1 MRLSS
6 LVIPLAAFVLAAIVS
21 IFAAQATVAVVE
33 DRSVDAVQEALQDA
47 GHNWATVLGDGL
59 QVILEGEAA
68 SEAVRFRA
76 ISISGSMVDASRVI
90 DNMKVVDSAGIAPPD
105 FSVEILRNDS
115 GVSLIGL
122 IPAASDREAI
132 AKRISDI
139 AGEDLPVTD
148 LLESAN
154 YPVPDGWDPAM
165 NFALRALAQLPRS
178 KISVSAGV
186 VEITAISES
195 AEQKA
200 RIETEL
206 RRTVPG
212 EVRMDLD
219 VTAPRPVISPF
230 TVRFILED
238 GEAQFDACA
247 VSADVGERKIIAA
260 AREAGLTG
268 PASCTLALGAPSRTW
283 PDAVAR
289 SIAAVGELG
298 GGTVTL
304 SDTDI
309 TLVAPQGT
317 VQGLFDRIVGELEN
331 DLPDVFALEAI
342 LPATPD
348 AAGVGP
354 PQFIAT
360 RSPEG
365 NVQLRG
371 RVSDETLNSIVE
383 NYARARFPGT
393 HIDMGTRIVDGMPA
407 NWSVR
412 VLAGIEALSML
423 TNGSVIVEPDSLVVR
438 GNTGNEGASAAISRL
453 LIDKL
458 GQSEKFE
465 IDVEYVKQ
473 LDPIAGL
480 PTPEECIDQITILSS
495 ERKITFEPGSATID
509 AAAQS
514 LVDDIAEVLKI
525 CADLRLE
532 IAGYTDSQ
540 GREEMNQQLS
550 QQRAEAVLAAL
561 RMRRVPTGS
570 FTAVGN
576 GEADPIADND
586 TEAGREANRRI
597 EFHLIEPEPIEEQP
611 TALEEAEAGAPE
623 DTAQQPVAPTEVDPV
638 PHEATVEHAET
649 GTTDEQN

>member
-6 LVIPLAAFVLAAIVS
+6 LFIPLAAFVVAAIVS
-21 IFAAQATVAVVE
+21 VFAAQATVAVVE
-33 DRSVDAVQEALQDA
+33 DRSVDAVQDSLQDA

-76 ISISGSMVDASRVI
+76 ISISGTVVDASRVI
-90 DNMKVVDSAGIAPPD
+90 DNMTVVDSAGIAPPD

-122 IPAASDREAI
+122 IPAASDRAAI
-132 AKRISDI
+132 TQRISDI
-139 AGEDLPVTD
+139 AGENLPVTD
-148 LLESAN
+148 LLESAD

-165 NFALRALAQLPRS
+165 DFALRALAQLPRS
-178 KISVSAGV
+178 KISVASGV

-206 RRTVPG
+206 RRTRPSD
-212 EVRMDLD
+212 VRMALD

-238 GEAQFDACA
+238 GAAQFDACA
-247 VSADVGERKIIAA
+247 VSADAGERKIIAA
-260 AREAGLTG
+260 ARDVGLTG

-289 SIAAVGELG
+289 SIAALGELG

-317 VQGLFDRIVGELEN
+317 AQGLFDRIVGELEN
-331 DLPDVFALEAI
+331 DLPDVFALEAV
-342 LPATPD
+342 LPAAPD
-348 AAGVGP
+348 AAGAGI
-354 PQFIAT
+354 PQFTAT

-371 RVSDETLNSIVE
+371 RVSDETLNSIAE
-383 NYARARFPGT
+383 NYARARFGGT
-393 HIDMGTRIVDGMPA
+393 DIDMGTRIVDGLPA

-423 TNGSVIVEPDSLVVR
+423 SNGSVVVEPESLVVR

-458 GQSEKFE
+458 GQSEQFE
-465 IDVEYVKQ
+465 IDVVYVKQ

-480 PTPEECIDQITILSS
+480 PTPEECIGQIVGLSS

-514 LVDDIAEVLKI
+514 LVDDIAEVLKL
-525 CADLRLE
+525 CADLRIE

-561 RMRRVPTGS
+561 RMRRVPTSS
-570 FTAVGN
+570 FSAIGY
-576 GEADPIADND
+576 GEVDPIADNE

-597 EFHLIEPEPIEEQP
+597 EFRLIEAEPVEEQP
-611 TALEEAEAGAPE
+611 TALEEAEA
-623 DTAQQPVAPTEVDPV
+623 APTE
-638 PHEATVEHAET
+638 EESET